1 MPNEVLPIYTPGF
14 TISKDRFGN
23 LVDISSSLTEREC
36 LLGIAW
42 RIDTGYVSLAD
53 AAYAS
58 ITFKTPAIGRVFYNF
73 STADKSGAE
82 VIVSMFRSPTIAGG
96 SPATPNNYFDDIDP
110 ATCPVTDI
118 KTGVTISGGSER
130 FISLMPG
137 SSNPSAKPG
146 GSSSLQGLLI
156 LRRDTVYAVKFL
168 AKGGAVTMAAN
179 IGFSYN
185 ATA

>member
-1 MPNEVLPIYTPGF
+1 MPEALPIYGPGY
-14 TISKDRFGN
+14 TISKDRYGN
-23 LVDISSSLTEREC
+23 LVDSASSLTERHC
-36 LLGIAW
+36 LLGLGW

-58 ITFKTPAIGRVFYNF
+58 ITFKTPATGRVFYSF

-82 VIVSMFRSPTIAGG
+82 VVVSLFRSPTIAGG
-96 SPATPNNYFDDIDP
+96 STATPSNFFDDIDP
-110 ATCPVTDI
+110 ATCPATDI
-118 KTGVTISGGSER
+118 KTGVTISGGTEQ
-130 FISLMPG
+130 FISLIPG
-137 SSNPSAKPG
+137 TSNPSSKPG
-146 GSSSLQGLLI
+146 GSSSLQGVLV

-179 IGFSYN
+179 VGFSYV